1 MTTATLVAKAPD
13 YSKWCERRLWT
24 IHESVCLMLAME
36 PEIARHDSGAGLG
49 GFNPVEQAIEQ
60 YADFADEA
68 MRSGALQ
75 PFSPEDL
82 ARPALQR
89 RVDPRAFLRCAKT
102 WNIPI
107 PDGLMPVLAREP
119 TRPPVVPSSVLE
131 QLGRGYFGADYIEEA
146 REQVL
151 GAAIAALKAYPERC
165 VSAAAVRRIIE
176 NNASLLWPDT
186 CRPPLTAMEME
197 RLIGRWLDRL
207 G

>member
-1 MTTATLVAKAPD
+1 MTTAISVAKTPD

-24 IHESVCLMLAME
+24 VHESVCLMLAME
-36 PEIARHDSGAGLG
+36 PETARHDPGAGLG
-49 GFNPVEQAIEQ
+49 GFDPVELAIEQ
-60 YADFADEA
+60 YAEFADEA
-68 MRSGALQ
+68 MRSGALK

-107 PDGLMPVLAREP
+107 PDGLLPVLAREQ
-119 TRPPVVPSSVLE
+119 RPPVVPSSVLE

-151 GAAIAALKAYPERC
+151 GAAIAAIKAYPERC
-165 VSAAAVRRIIE
+165 VNAAAIRRILE
-176 NNASLLWPDT
+176 SNASLLWPDT